1 MLKVFIVE
9 DEKLVR
15 QGLVYSVGWEK
26 LNCVVVGEASNGLE
40 ALDLLEQIE
49 CDLIITDVKMPHLD
63 GIGMIKELK
72 KRGKEYAYIIL
83 TAFSSFEY
91 AHSALKL
98 GVTDYLL
105 KPFEDEQLAQ
115 ALSKTA
121 QRLQEQKRIS
131 DTENSSR
138 FSFNAETGSVT
149 KYVEL
154 AIKYI
159 RTNYN
164 ASDISIKSTA
174 EALALSE
181 GHLSRIFKKETNY
194 TFMEY
199 LTNYRVHIA
208 INLLKEGTLKVYEI
222 ANQVGYIDTNY
233 FSTVFKKHIGM
244 TPSKFQ
250 ESGI

>member
-26 LNCVVVGEASNGLE
+26 LDCIVVGEAPNGLVAIE
-40 ALDLLEQIE
+40 MLETLE

-63 GIGMIKELK
+63 GIGMINELK
-72 KRGKEYAYIIL
+72 RAGKEYEYIIL

-105 KPFEDEQLAQ
+105 KPFEDEQLALAINKTKSRIQ
-115 ALSKTA
+115 NRKESSKIVSSSKFNI
-121 QRLQEQKRIS
+121 L
-131 DTENSSR
+131 TE
-138 FSFNAETGSVT
+138 AGSVT

-154 AIKYI
+154 AIRYI
-159 RTNYN
+159 RDNYN
-164 ASDISIKSTA
+164 TSDISVKSTA

-181 GHLSRIFKKETNY
+181 GHLSRVFKRETNY

-199 LTNYRVHIA
+199 LTNYRIHIA
-208 INLLKEGTLKVYEI
+208 VNLLKDSTMKVYEV
-222 ANQVGYIDTNY
+222 ANFVGYTDTNY
-233 FSTVFKKHIGM
+233 FSTIFKKHIGM

-250 ESGI
+250 ENGV